1 MLEQIDTA
9 IAFSVVMLMLS
20 LIVTA
25 VVQVI
30 SALTDLRGRNLASGL
45 GNLFHQVEPAFRQK
59 LVGGSTIAEYLAE
72 IVVKHPAVAHAGT
85 RAKAISHGELMRVLR
100 DLCSDNHAAAIDE
113 IIKTKLKDLLDAR
126 VPGGAETLDAARAR
140 AIADQL
146 GAKFPALKDEIK
158 VTVDAAYA
166 TVSKLEQQIGQWFDT
181 IMNRLSDIFTR
192 KTRVITVVISLLFVV
207 VLQIDSG
214 EILRQITSTPG
225 LRAKL
230 AAMSD
235 TALSQANKIF
245 DNGERATAALADVK
259 KQNEK
264 DAQIVAALNKE
275 TPHLTRCVDGKN
287 WLIENI
293 KTLPD
298 VEKLEQEFDKACRE
312 ETQRAMG
319 NSYDQIR
326 ELQSDLEKTDLK
338 IIPAVIGGQPVFDS
352 RAHWWAAYG
361 VRRHLLGT
369 LVSIVFLSLGAPFWF
384 NTLRQLSN
392 LKPAISEK
400 VTEPKHGKQSGTGKG
415 AKTQ

>member
-100 DLCSDNHAAAIDE
+100 DLCSDNHAAPIDE
-113 IIKTKLKDLLDAR
+113 IIKTELKDLLDAR
-126 VPGGAETLDAARAR
+126 VPGGAETLDAAR

-181 IMNRLSDIFTR
+181 IMNR
-192 KTRVITVVISLLFVV
+192 
-207 VLQIDSG
+207 
-214 EILRQITSTPG
+214 
-225 LRAKL
+225 
-230 AAMSD
+230 
-235 TALSQANKIF
+235 
-245 DNGERATAALADVK
+245 
-259 KQNEK
+259 
-264 DAQIVAALNKE
+264 
-275 TPHLTRCVDGKN
+275 
-287 WLIENI
+287 
-293 KTLPD
+293 
-298 VEKLEQEFDKACRE
+298 
-312 ETQRAMG
+312 
-319 NSYDQIR
+319 
-326 ELQSDLEKTDLK
+326 
-338 IIPAVIGGQPVFDS
+338 
-352 RAHWWAAYG
+352 
-361 VRRHLLGT
+361 
-369 LVSIVFLSLGAPFWF
+369 
-384 NTLRQLSN
+384 
-392 LKPAISEK
+392 
-400 VTEPKHGKQSGTGKG
+400 
-415 AKTQ
+415 